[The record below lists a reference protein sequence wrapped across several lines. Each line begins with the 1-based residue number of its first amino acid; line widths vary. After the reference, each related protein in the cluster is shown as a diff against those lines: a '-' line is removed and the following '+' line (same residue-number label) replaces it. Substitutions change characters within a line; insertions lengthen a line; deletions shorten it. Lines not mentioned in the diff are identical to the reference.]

1 LIEKEREFLLIHKIR
16 KFPTQLLNIRRTQM
30 SNISISDL
38 ASNADLDL
46 ADLSGNELNQKGGFF
61 GGLLRGIGRVA
72 KVVASIV

>member
-38 ASNADLDL
+38 VSNSDLDL
-46 ADLSGNELNQKGGFF
+46 ADLSSNELNQKGGFF
-61 GGLLRGIGRVA
+61 GGLRRGIGRVA
-72 KVVASIV
+72 KVVASIT